1 MAFSDLHL
9 NRMDRYKLAI
19 LLFLVAV
26 SVVLEAVVHHAMG
39 VEVVYSHF
47 FYIPVVLGA
56 VWYGKKGALVA
67 VFLAGVY
74 IGDYYLIGGAVPS
87 DALIRALMFVVVAL
101 VIGVVMDYVHRE
113 QEQVMTQMANAALRE
128 GTSGRF
134 RGNLDEWKAKL
145 RSSVNVKRLRD
156 EKDVRG
162 LIEAL
167 THRDPAVQY
176 EAAEALGVLREP
188 SAVTPLMAALTGDR
202 YSGVRWK
209 AAEALALIGSP
220 AVEPLIGALGNP
232 DEDVRWKAA
241 IALGEI
247 GDPRAIPP
255 LIALLEDHDRFVQS
269 RAAYALGQ
277 FGSSALS
284 PLLTA
289 LQAGSPAARRGA
301 AIALGKIGAP
311 EVVDPLL
318 FALSDPDDAV
328 RSSVLDALACLG
340 EGVHARL
347 LAHVGAASPDERNR
361 IFQTLREATSPKFVE
376 GFFPVLSLADDEARD
391 VILSLA
397 RKRGEKQT
405 ELKES
410 GAGR

>member
-9 NRMDRYKLAI
+9 NRVDRYKPV
-19 LLFLVAV
+19 LLLLLVAV
-26 SVVLEAVVHHAMG
+26 SVGLEAVVHHAMG
-39 VEVVYSHF
+39 IEVVYSHF

-67 VFLAGVY
+67 VFLAAVY
-74 IGDYYLIGGAVPS
+74 VGDYYLIDGAVPS

-101 VIGVVMDYVHRE
+101 VIGIVMDYVHRE
-113 QEQVMTQMANAALRE
+113 QEQVMTQMANAAMRE
-128 GTSGRF
+128 GTSGGF
-134 RGNLDEWKAKL
+134 RGNLDEWKAKF
-145 RSSVNVKRLRD
+145 RSSVNVKRLRE
-156 EKDVRG
+156 EKDARG

-167 THRDPAVQY
+167 RHRDPAVQY
-176 EAAEALGVLREP
+176 EAAEALGVLGEP
-188 SAVTPLMAALTGDR
+188 SAVSPLVAALTGDR

-209 AAEALALIGSP
+209 AAEALARIGSP
-220 AVEPLIGALGNP
+220 AVEPLIGALGDS

-255 LIALLEDHDRFVQS
+255 LIALLEDQDRFVQS

-277 FGSSALS
+277 FGSAALS
-284 PLLTA
+284 PLLIVLET
-289 LQAGSPAARRGA
+289 GSPPARRGA
-301 AIALGKIGAP
+301 AIALGKIGGP
-311 EVVDPLL
+311 GVMDPLL
-318 FALSDPDDAV
+318 CALADPDDTV
-328 RSSVLDALACLG
+328 RSSVLDALECLD

-347 LAHVGAASPDERNR
+347 LAHVGAAPPEERSR
-361 IFQTLREATSPKFVE
+361 IFQALREATSPKFAE

-397 RKRGEKQT
+397 RKRGETQPHT
-405 ELKES
+405 D
-410 GAGR
+410 GRGPGP

>member
-19 LLFLVAV
+19 LLSLVAL
-26 SVVLEAVVHHAMG
+26 SVALEAVVHHAMG
-39 VEVVYSHF
+39 IEVVYSHF

-56 VWYGKKGALVA
+56 VWYGKRGVLGA
-67 VFLAGVY
+67 VFLAAVY
-74 IGDYYLIGGAVPS
+74 VGDYFLIGGAVPV
-87 DALIRALMFVVVAL
+87 DAWIRALMFVVVAV
-101 VIGVVMDYVHRE
+101 VIGTVMDYVHRE

-145 RSSVNVKRLRD
+145 RSSVNVKRLKD
-156 EKDVRG
+156 EKDARG

-167 THRDPAVQY
+167 RHRDPAVQY

-188 SAVTPLMAALTGDR
+188 TAVTPLMAALTGDR

-209 AAEALALIGSP
+209 AAEALARIGSP

-269 RAAYALGQ
+269 RAAFALGQ
-277 FGSSALS
+277 FGNTALS
-284 PLLTA
+284 PLLIV
-289 LQAGSPAARRGA
+289 LQGGSPAARRGA
-301 AIALGKIGAP
+301 AIALGKIGGS
-311 EVVDPLL
+311 EVMDPLL
-318 FALSDPDDAV
+318 TALSDPDEAV
-328 RSSVLDALACLG
+328 RASVLDSLGCLG

-347 LAHVGAASPDERNR
+347 LAYLGAASPDERSR
-361 IFQTLREATSPKFVE
+361 VFQALREATSPRFAE
-376 GFFPVLSLADDEARD
+376 GFFPVLSLADDETRE

-410 GAGR
+410 GDCQ

>member
-9 NRMDRYKLAI
+9 NRMDRFKLAI
-19 LLFLVAV
+19 LLSLVAL
-26 SVVLEAVVHHAMG
+26 SVALEAVVHHAMG
-39 VEVVYSHF
+39 IEVVYSHF

-56 VWYGKKGALVA
+56 VWYGKRGVLVA
-67 VFLAGVY
+67 VFLAAVY
-74 IGDYYLIGGAVPS
+74 VGDYFLIGGAVPV
-87 DALIRALMFVVVAL
+87 DAWIRALMFVVVAV
-101 VIGVVMDYVHRE
+101 VIGTVMDYVHRE

-145 RSSVNVKRLRD
+145 RSSVNVKRLKD
-156 EKDVRG
+156 EKDARG

-167 THRDPAVQY
+167 RHRDPAVQY

-188 SAVTPLMAALTGDR
+188 TAVTPLMAALTGDR

-209 AAEALALIGSP
+209 AAEALARIGSP

-269 RAAYALGQ
+269 RAAFALGQ
-277 FGSSALS
+277 FGNTALS
-284 PLLTA
+284 PLLIV
-289 LQAGSPAARRGA
+289 LQGGSPAARRGA
-301 AIALGKIGAP
+301 AIALGKIGGS
-311 EVVDPLL
+311 EVMDPLL
-318 FALSDPDDAV
+318 TALSDPDEAV
-328 RSSVLDALACLG
+328 RASVLDSLGCLG

-347 LAHVGAASPDERNR
+347 LAYLGAASPDERSR
-361 IFQTLREATSPKFVE
+361 VFQALREATSPRFAE
-376 GFFPVLSLADDEARD
+376 GFFPVLSLADDETRE

-410 GAGR
+410 GDCQ

>member
-9 NRMDRYKLAI
+9 SRMDRYKPAI
-19 LLFLVAV
+19 LLLLVAV
-26 SVVLEAVVHHAMG
+26 SVALEAFVHHAMG
-39 VEVVYSHF
+39 IEVVYSHF

-156 EKDVRG
+156 EKDARG

-167 THRDPAVQY
+167 RHKDPAVQY
-176 EAAEALGVLREP
+176 EAAEALGALREP
-188 SAVTPLMAALTGDR
+188 SAVFPLMTALTGDR

-209 AAEALALIGSP
+209 AAEALARIGSP
-220 AVEPLIGALGNP
+220 AVGPLIGALDNP

-247 GDPRAIPP
+247 GDSRAIPP
-255 LIALLEDHDRFVQS
+255 LIALLEDQDRFVQS

-277 FGSSALS
+277 FGSAALSAL
-284 PLLTA
+284 LVVLKE
-289 LQAGSPAARRGA
+289 GSPAARRGA
-301 AIALGKIGAP
+301 AIALGKSGGP
-311 EVVDPLL
+311 EVMDPLL
-318 FALSDPDDAV
+318 TALADPDDTV

-347 LAHVGAASPDERNR
+347 LVHVGAAPPEERTR
-361 IFQTLREATSPKFVE
+361 IFQALREAASPKFAE
-376 GFFPVLSLADDEARD
+376 GFFPVLSRADDETRD
-391 VILSLA
+391 VILTLA
-397 RKRGEKQT
+397 TKRGEK
-405 ELKES
+405 EPHSDEK
-410 GAGR
+410 GPGP